1 MTSATQIDL
10 VAATDARILPLPHPS
25 VHSLFKRCIDLM
37 SAVLALTL
45 GLPAAII
52 IGIIVAVTS
61 PGPVLFRQLRVGLDG
76 KRFTVWKFRTMTAE
90 ATDEAHRDYVL
101 PMIRNTPRGIRASK
115 SFKLDADKRITR
127 FGAWLRKT
135 SLDEY
140 PQFVNVLLGEM
151 SLVGPR
157 PPLDYEVDVY
167 EPWQLERLS
176 VRPGITGWWQVS
188 GRNRMSY
195 VQMCERDIEYVR
207 GWSVGLDVS
216 IIARTPWVMVSNSG
230 RAT

>member
-1 MTSATQIDL
+1 
-10 VAATDARILPLPHPS
+10 
-25 VHSLFKRCIDLM
+25 
-37 SAVLALTL
+37 
-45 GLPAAII
+45 
-52 IGIIVAVTS
+52 
-61 PGPVLFRQLRVGLDG
+61 
-76 KRFTVWKFRTMTAE
+76 
-90 ATDEAHRDYVL
+90 
-101 PMIRNTPRGIRASK
+101 
-115 SFKLDADKRITR
+115 
-127 FGAWLRKT
+127 
-135 SLDEY
+135 
-140 PQFVNVLLGEM
+140 M

-195 VQMCERDIEYVR
+195 VQMCERDIEYAR
-207 GWSVGLDVS
+207 GWSVGWDVS